1 MKNNS
6 NKTQSLR
13 NANSKENRKKV
24 TQKQAEANARRKE
37 AKSWASLVHGVKY
50 KEATAKYSCN
60 LATMQI
66 EDELGILL
74 NLCNRNSV
82 KSMSA

>member
-37 AKSWASLVHGVKY
+37 AKSWASLAHGVKY
-50 KEATAKYSCN
+50 KESTAKYSYN